1 MVKGGLWEGRNE
13 SDFRKEILSKV
24 NFLRDSL
31 FKTTH
36 DEIGFKFINYTN
48 FYYG

>member
-1 MVKGGLWEGRNE
+1 MDTGGLWEGRNE

-24 NFLRDSL
+24 NLLRDIL
-31 FKTTH
+31 FKTH